1 MQGLQRIN
9 KDVLRLLKQ
18 MMKYPDDK
26 AMQKQLALTGI
37 KQLEQQLN
45 KLKIKKKAVQIESLV
60 NKNYVFAGCS
70 LDIFLSFP
78 HCVSS

>member
-1 MQGLQRIN
+1 M
-9 KDVLRLLKQ
+9 LRLLKQ

-45 KLKIKKKAVQIESLV
+45 KLKIKKKAVQIELLV